1 MQVNLADEW
10 EYVPI
15 LSGKTIFQVI
25 IPHFIPLVSSYT
37 PWKHQKTYGTE
48 RNQWHEIRKKHRSE
62 VSYSL
67 KGNKITSMT
76 LIILVDSSSCNT

>member
-15 LSGKTIFQVI
+15 LCGKTIFQVI

-37 PWKHQKTYGTE
+37 PWKHQKTYGFLVFGGVQKETSDMKYVK
-48 RNQWHEIRKKHRSE
+48 NIGAKFLIRS
-62 VSYSL
+62 
-67 KGNKITSMT
+67 KITKS
-76 LIILVDSSSCNT
+76 LAWL